1 MVGYVRAARGSWA
14 LRTGVALIVIE
25 GTGPHDA
32 GALLA
37 AVCGVATHGSVG
49 CYRCAVS
56 RGPNEG
62 PGLRVR
68 AEAGIMLCYVMLPVP
83 VPVPEPV
90 PTGTGTGTGPVGTGR

>member
-1 MVGYVRAARGSWA
+1 MRM
-14 LRTGVALIVIE
+14 GVALTVTE
-25 GTGPHDA
+25 GTGPHDS

-37 AVCGVATHGSVG
+37 AVCGVAMRGSVG

-68 AEAGIMLCYVMLPVP
+68 AEAGIMLCYSCML
-83 VPVPEPV
+83 
-90 PTGTGTGTGPVGTGR
+90 

>member
-1 MVGYVRAARGSWA
+1 MSVCGRVRGECG
-14 LRTGVALIVIE
+14 GVAGFEDGRGALVIE
-25 GTGPHDA
+25 GTGPYDV

-37 AVCGVATHGSVG
+37 AVCGVAMRGSVG

-68 AEAGIMLCYVMLPVP
+68 AEAGLMLCYVVMLQK
-83 VPVPEPV
+83 
-90 PTGTGTGTGPVGTGR
+90 